1 MTTLWEEIAAERIP
15 PEAEHRILLCGG
27 VPCTSLGCKKVK
39 EALEQELENNGLKE
53 QVPVKEVGC
62 IGDCSLGPSL
72 IVYPEGIIYYR
83 LRPEDT
89 ATIVREH
96 IIQGRVVEELLHR
109 DPDTEERF
117 RQQAE
122 MPYYRS
128 QVRLVLRNCGVVP
141 PHIEEYMKYR
151 GYAALARALAEM
163 TPEQVIEE
171 VKNSGLR
178 GRGGGGFPTGLKW
191 ELTRAAPGESK
202 YVICNGDEGDPG
214 AFMDR
219 SILEG
224 DPHSVL
230 EGMIIAGYAVGASQG
245 LIYVRAEY
253 PQAVRRS
260 QEAIAEARKMN
271 FLGENILELG
281 FNFDIEVRIGAGAF
295 VCGEET
301 ALITSVEGTRGDPGP
316 RPPFPAQK
324 GLWGLPTLINNV
336 ETLANIP
343 LIILHGAERFKELGR
358 PGNSGTKVF
367 ALAGKVK
374 HTGLVEVPLGTP
386 LRTLVYDIGGGI
398 PGGKR
403 FKAAQTGGP
412 SGGCLGEEYLD
423 IPMDYD
429 SLAQAGSM
437 MGSGGLI
444 IMDEDTCMV
453 DIARFYLDFTQDES
467 CGKCT
472 PCRVGTK
479 RMLEILERITR
490 GRGEE
495 EDLER
500 LYQLS
505 MLLKNG
511 SLCGLGRSA
520 PNPVLSTL
528 RHFKDEYLAHIR
540 EGYCPAGVCTA
551 LNRPRILE
559 EKCRSCGLCARV
571 CPAAAITGEKGVP
584 YRIDPALCNACRQCI
599 EECPFNAIAT
609 GGVQH
614 AHADHR

>member
-39 EALEQELENNGLKE
+39 EALEQELESNGLKE

-83 LRPEDT
+83 LRPEDA

-202 YVICNGDEGDPG
+202 YVICNADEGDPG

-412 SGGCLGEEYLD
+412 SGGCLGEDYLD

>member
-39 EALEQELENNGLKE
+39 EALEQELESNGLKE

-83 LRPEDT
+83 LRPEDA

-386 LRTLVYDIGGGI
+386 LRT
-398 PGGKR
+398 
-403 FKAAQTGGP
+403 
-412 SGGCLGEEYLD
+412 
-423 IPMDYD
+423 
-429 SLAQAGSM
+429 
-437 MGSGGLI
+437 
-444 IMDEDTCMV
+444 
-453 DIARFYLDFTQDES
+453 
-467 CGKCT
+467 
-472 PCRVGTK
+472 
-479 RMLEILERITR
+479 
-490 GRGEE
+490 
-495 EDLER
+495 
-500 LYQLS
+500 
-505 MLLKNG
+505 
-511 SLCGLGRSA
+511 
-520 PNPVLSTL
+520 
-528 RHFKDEYLAHIR
+528 
-540 EGYCPAGVCTA
+540 
-551 LNRPRILE
+551 
-559 EKCRSCGLCARV
+559 
-571 CPAAAITGEKGVP
+571 
-584 YRIDPALCNACRQCI
+584 
-599 EECPFNAIAT
+599 
-609 GGVQH
+609 
-614 AHADHR
+614 

>member
-83 LRPEDT
+83 LRPEDA

>member
-39 EALEQELENNGLKE
+39 EALEQELESNGLKE

-83 LRPEDT
+83 LRPEDA

-412 SGGCLGEEYLD
+412 SGGCLGEDYLD

>member
-39 EALEQELENNGLKE
+39 EALEQELESNGLKE

>member
-39 EALEQELENNGLKE
+39 EALEQELESNGLKE

-83 LRPEDT
+83 LRPEDA

-324 GLWGLPTLINNV
+324 GLWGLPTVINNV

>member
-39 EALEQELENNGLKE
+39 EALEQELESNGLKE

-83 LRPEDT
+83 LRPEDA

>member
-1 MTTLWEEIAAERIP
+1 
-15 PEAEHRILLCGG
+15 
-27 VPCTSLGCKKVK
+27 
-39 EALEQELENNGLKE
+39 
-53 QVPVKEVGC
+53 
-62 IGDCSLGPSL
+62 
-72 IVYPEGIIYYR
+72 
-83 LRPEDT
+83 
-89 ATIVREH
+89 
-96 IIQGRVVEELLHR
+96 
-109 DPDTEERF
+109 
-117 RQQAE
+117 
-122 MPYYRS
+122 
-128 QVRLVLRNCGVVP
+128 
-141 PHIEEYMKYR
+141 
-151 GYAALARALAEM
+151 
-163 TPEQVIEE
+163 
-171 VKNSGLR
+171 
-178 GRGGGGFPTGLKW
+178 
-191 ELTRAAPGESK
+191 
-202 YVICNGDEGDPG
+202 
-214 AFMDR
+214 
-219 SILEG
+219 
-224 DPHSVL
+224 
-230 EGMIIAGYAVGASQG
+230 
-245 LIYVRAEY
+245 
-253 PQAVRRS
+253 
-260 QEAIAEARKMN
+260 
-271 FLGENILELG
+271 
-281 FNFDIEVRIGAGAF
+281 
-295 VCGEET
+295 
-301 ALITSVEGTRGDPGP
+301 
-316 RPPFPAQK
+316 
-324 GLWGLPTLINNV
+324 V